1 VQRFWV
7 LSHSMRYKLGAIHEL
22 KLTRTF
28 EPNVTGTVLNTIPL
42 DNTTVV
48 GAGEFLSFFLY
59 SFLSGS

>member
-1 VQRFWV
+1 
-7 LSHSMRYKLGAIHEL
+7 MRYKLGAIHEL
-22 KLTRTF
+22 KLTRNF